1 MSARGKRILDIA
13 VAAIGLVVLAPLIAA
28 VAAAIRLQSPGPALF
43 RQTRVGRNGVP
54 FTCYKLR
61 SMHAGTTERPTH
73 ETPATAVTPFGHWL
87 RRSKFDELPQRFNV
101 LRGELSLVGPRPC
114 LPSQKELIDLRH
126 TLGVLDVRP
135 GITGLAQIMGID
147 MSRPRRLAKV
157 DAIYVDRQSLAL
169 DLRIIGATLT
179 RRGGSL
185 GRRR

>member
-13 VAAIGLVVLAPLIAA
+13 AAAIGLVVLAPLIAA

-43 RQTRVGRNGVP
+43 RQTRVGRHGVP

-73 ETPATAVTPFGHWL
+73 ETPAIAVTPFGHWL
-87 RRSKFDELPQRFNV
+87 RRSKFDELPQLFNV